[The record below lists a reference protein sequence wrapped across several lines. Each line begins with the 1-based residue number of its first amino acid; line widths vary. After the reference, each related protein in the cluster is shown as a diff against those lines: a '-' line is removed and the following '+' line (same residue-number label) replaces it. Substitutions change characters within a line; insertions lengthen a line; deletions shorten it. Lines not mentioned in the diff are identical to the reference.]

1 LRMKEAKR
9 ASRKDD
15 GLETEVKLLRA
26 ALGHAKRN
34 LDTNRQ
40 IGLEAFAL
48 AEARKQELER
58 LRAEVERLRVE
69 LEELARERD

>member
-1 LRMKEAKR
+1 LRMKEVKKT
-9 ASRKDD
+9 SRKDD

-48 AEARKQELER
+48 AEARKQELEC